1 MQLNISTKFFPILEI
16 ISEEKIDKLIKFL
29 KFNEN
34 SRISCNDIANKLDI
48 PFADSKEIVYILL
61 KNNVL
66 EINFKVMCED
76 EYNTSKSIYY
86 DAFEDIP
93 DEVCE
98 NCEKKCEILRNV
110 IIVYKVIN
118 GDLQSE

>member
-16 ISEEKIDKLIKFL
+16 ISEKEVDKLNKFL
-29 KFNEN
+29 KFNEG
-34 SRISCNDIANKLDI
+34 SRISCNDLANKLGI
-48 PFADSKEIVYILL
+48 SFADSKEIIYILL
-61 KNNVL
+61 KNNVI
-66 EINFKVMCED
+66 EINFKVKCYD
-76 EYNTSKSIYY
+76 EYKTSKPIYY

-93 DEVCE
+93 DEVCD

-110 IIVYKVIN
+110 IIVYKIIN